1 MRSRD
6 RGRTEVAFAEFEFDE
21 AGRVRRACF
30 AQGTHGRDDGLH
42 EERSEGFLS
51 ACFAWLDGA
60 LHRGGAR

>member
-1 MRSRD
+1 M
-6 RGRTEVAFAEFEFDE
+6 AFAEFEFDE

-51 ACFAWLDGA
+51 ACLAWLDGA